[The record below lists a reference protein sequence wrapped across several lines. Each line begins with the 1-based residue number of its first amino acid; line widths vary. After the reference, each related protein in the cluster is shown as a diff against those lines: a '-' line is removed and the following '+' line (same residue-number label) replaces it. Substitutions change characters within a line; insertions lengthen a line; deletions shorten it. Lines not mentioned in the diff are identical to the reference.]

1 MRAKVSDE
9 KTAGLT
15 GYILKGETAHFANLQ
30 TGDFDEKKIA
40 ALAVLM
46 ACGGAGANLSLM
58 ALDPWEGEWKNTNGD
73 RIVIYRSDN
82 VLEVFGSDA
91 ASSYR
96 LVCIVMAKGKAAQC
110 VGDGIGQNDKPYRFI
125 YNNKMQVQ
133 NGTIS
138 EQWEITS
145 EGGTAKG
152 EGLFK
157 PASNK
162 TR

>member
-1 MRAKVSDE
+1 
-9 KTAGLT
+9 
-15 GYILKGETAHFANLQ
+15 
-30 TGDFDEKKIA
+30 
-40 ALAVLM
+40 
-46 ACGGAGANLSLM
+46 M